1 MIQEE
6 GLKLMMVERGTGQ
19 KIRCRF
25 ISNWCKIESYVYNK
39 GMLLLEI
46 GKVDPDV
53 VVIDLEV
60 YDRIGGMEIMDA
72 IWDRCGFLFSLEP

>member
-6 GLKLMMVERGTGQ
+6 GLKLMMVDHGNGQ

-25 ISNWCKIESYVYNK
+25 ISNWWKIESYVDNK